1 MRPPTTPGSAG
12 AVWTI
17 RYHDGGPDDPD
28 GWCDYPTKTISIRRG
43 LAPAKRRCVLAHELV
58 HARRGPCLDDPVLV
72 AREEHTV
79 CRTVAQVLIPM
90 DDLVTAAEEVEY
102 PTAPALAE
110 ALQVDIGTVRY
121 RMETLT
127 EAERWQLT
135 WCARRRDRA
144 A

>member
-1 MRPPTTPGSAG
+1 M

-17 RYHDGGPDDPD
+17 QYHDGGLD
-28 GWCDYPTKTISIRRG
+28 GWCHYPTKTISIRRG
-43 LAPAKRRCVLAHELV
+43 LSPAKRRCVLAHELV
-58 HARRGPCLDDPVLV
+58 HAQRGPCDNDPVII
-72 AREEHTV
+72 AREEGIV
-79 CRTVAQVLIPM
+79 CRTVAEVLIPLA
-90 DDLVTAAEEVEY
+90 DLETAVEEVDY

-110 ALQVDIGTVRY
+110 VLQVDIGTVRY

-127 EAERWQLT
+127 TEEKWRLA